1 MGLTPKY
8 NNIGSIKSYF
18 LLKIEENLNSSGRVW
33 ISCSVCWSPCFA
45 VSSSH
50 ACFTCK
56 LIPATWAQKA
66 TKGELLFNSVRINFR
81 ISFLVGL
88 LCFSWGEKIWLARE
102 GGRLTLLKLY
112 FKTKGGRSLQLFR
125 RLNKPVKNQGSDAH
139 WNTKG
144 GQKVSKKNIL
154 KNTKALQSQ
163 GAAAR
168 WDPRGRLDWW

>member
-1 MGLTPKY
+1 MKLNCQSKTRVDR
-8 NNIGSIKSYF
+8 KSF
-18 LLKIEENLNSSGRVW
+18 RIPHVWFPHLDFWQNLNSSRFYFLT
-33 ISCSVCWSPCFA
+33 VCWSHCFA

-112 FKTKGGRSLQLFR
+112 FKTKGGRFSSSGDWTNRWKIKDLTHIGI
-125 RLNKPVKNQGSDAH
+125 P
-139 WNTKG
+139 KG
-144 GQKVSKKNIL
+144 DKNI
-154 KNTKALQSQ
+154 
-163 GAAAR
+163 
-168 WDPRGRLDWW
+168 

>member
-112 FKTKGGRSLQLFR
+112 FKTKGGSFSSSGDWTNRWKIKDLTHIGI
-125 RLNKPVKNQGSDAH
+125 P
-139 WNTKG
+139 KG
-144 GQKVSKKNIL
+144 DKKYQKKIF
-154 KNTKALQSQ
+154 
-163 GAAAR
+163 
-168 WDPRGRLDWW
+168 